1 MIDGNKVVW
10 GWSSLW
16 NDSWW
21 QFDIVAEI
29 SDTLEG
35 GDVLVNTI
43 EVGSD
48 DPEGV
53 EIDGGNNTFDLPV
66 TILSPKFEVGKTYES
81 SMVAGT
87 LVTYTLTVTN
97 VGTETGTG
105 VVLSDAVPVNLTYQG
120 SDGTLTG
127 GDVVWNL
134 TSIAADGGTASGW
147 FQGGLPCSGSV
158 TNDDYRVVGSDQGVA
173 SSIGPAVTLAVVA
186 PTLSPSFEQSSVTV
200 DIGETVHFT
209 DTSIW
214 NGTDIVTWS
223 WDFGDGQ
230 TGSGATTSHA
240 YSAPGSYDVT
250 LTITDTCGYSDS
262 QTVVNAVSIAQNR
275 TYLPIVVSNY

>member
-1 MIDGNKVVW
+1 M
-10 GWSSLW
+10 
-16 NDSWW
+16 
-21 QFDIVAEI
+21 
-29 SDTLEG
+29 
-35 GDVLVNTI
+35 
-43 EVGSD
+43 
-48 DPEGV
+48 
-53 EIDGGNNTFDLPV
+53 PV
-66 TILSPKFEVGKTYES
+66 TILNPKFEVGKIYES
-81 SMVAGT
+81 SAVAGT

-97 VGTETGTG
+97 MGTEAGTG

-147 FQGGLPCSGSV
+147 FQGLLPCSGSV

-173 SSIGPAVTLAVVA
+173 SSVGPAVSLAVVA
-186 PTLSPSFEQSSVTV
+186 PTLSPAFDQSSVTV

-214 NGTDIVTWS
+214 NGTDIVAWS

>member
-1 MIDGNKVVW
+1 VVDGNTVVW
-10 GWSSLW
+10 GWGPLW

-21 QFDIVAEI
+21 QFDIVAAI

-43 EVGSD
+43 EVDSD
-48 DPEGV
+48 DPESV
-53 EIDGGNNTFDLPV
+53 DIDEGNNIFDLPV
-66 TILSPKFEVGKTYES
+66 TILNPKFEVGKSYES

-87 LVTYTLTVTN
+87 PVTYTLTVTN
-97 VGTETGTG
+97 VGTEAGTG
-105 VVLSDAVPVNLTYQG
+105 VVLSDALPADLTYQA

-127 GDVVWNL
+127 GDVIWNL
-134 TSIAADGGTASGW
+134 ASIAADGGTANGW
-147 FQGGLPCSGSV
+147 FRGLLPCSGSV
-158 TNDDYRVVGSDQGVA
+158 TNDEYRVVSSDQGI
-173 SSIGPAVTLAVVA
+173 SSPGGPAVGLTVVA
-186 PTLSPSFEQSSVTV
+186 PVLNPSFEQSAVSIDVGDTV
-200 DIGETVHFT
+200 YLT
-209 DTSIW
+209 DTSTW

-275 TYLPIVVSNY
+275 TFLPLVIKNY